1 MIDHTLKSGE
11 KGGQMYMCNALEE
24 LVNEGFQAGIQK
36 GIQVHIKT
44 CKKFNLDEKST
55 IDDIMKEFSVSEE
68 EAVVYV
74 KKYWSD

>member
-1 MIDHTLKSGE
+1 MIDHTLESGE

-24 LVNEGFQAGIQK
+24 LVNEGIQK

-55 IDDIMKEFSVSEE
+55 IDDIVKEFSISEE
-68 EAVVYV
+68 EAAKYV
-74 KKYWSD
+74 KKYW